1 MMIISILYLII
12 SLFLEVIM
20 SIFFPST
27 LNNVSLFTTI
37 YTIIG
42 FVIIYPYFSNMKKY
56 FLLIIIFGSLFGIL
70 YGSGFVFSLFL
81 FLLVAIVIRL
91 LYNIFPENIFMTN
104 LISYISIFIYH
115 LLSFIFLN
123 LFSSISYSF
132 MTLVNILFGSII
144 MTIIYTSI
152 SYFIM
157 RFIFNKRVIK

>member
-157 RFIFNKRVIK
+157 RLIFNKRVIK